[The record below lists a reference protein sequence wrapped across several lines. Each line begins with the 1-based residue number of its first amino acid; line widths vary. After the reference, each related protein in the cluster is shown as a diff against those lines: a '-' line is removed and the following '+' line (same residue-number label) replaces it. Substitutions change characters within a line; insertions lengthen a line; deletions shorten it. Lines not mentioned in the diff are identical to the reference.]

1 MIKYLIRG
9 RFEGNFKTLQKK
21 PLDYWEKIPKGNEH
35 FIRIYR
41 GTITD
46 QYQINESDFESDLN
60 EISLNGIKNIQIN
73 KAINWPEA
81 NDRIFFIGKMKLN
94 NVKIS
99 EIQQIKGFTYGKIIG
114 DIVASVMDDP
124 GIVNVDEAEK
134 DLNATNHPAS
144 ENELLK
150 GEDSKKEDEGDT
162 ANDQDK
168 GYRGEVTPVK
178 ESKKW
183 FKNLFKWIFL
193 LLILLFIFFGL
204 DFWKQLL
211 CSFDYYKQKELITAV
226 AKERKILEN
235 RINKTRPSIAE
246 CDVQKAFE
254 GDNKEQTFTYILGN
268 NSGSVFIEYNMFTVP
283 DRMEVIFN
291 GELVA
296 ETNDD
301 FTGTP
306 FEMLNKK
313 GFGAMEGVLT
323 FNYLYDSKILN
334 ELTIRIIPNQKVP
347 TTKWE
352 FKIDCP

>member
-9 RFEGNFKTLQKK
+9 KFEGNFRTLQKR
-21 PLDYWEKIPKGNEH
+21 PLDYWEKIPKGKAH
-35 FIRIYR
+35 LIRIYR
-41 GTITD
+41 GIIIE
-46 QYQINESDFESDLN
+46 QYQINEKDFESDLN

-81 NDRIFFIGKMKLN
+81 NDRIFFIGKMKLK

-99 EIQQIKGFTYGKIIG
+99 EIQQINGFTYGKIIG

-150 GEDSKKEDEGDT
+150 GEDSKNEDENDT
-162 ANDQDK
+162 GKDQKK
-168 GYRGEVTPVK
+168 GCLSKVSSDK

-204 DFWKQLL
+204 DFGRQLL
-211 CSFDYYKQKELITAV
+211 CSFEYFKQRELITAV
-226 AKERKILEN
+226 AKERKILES
-235 RINKTRPSIAE
+235 RINKTRPSIAA

-254 GDNKEQTFTYILGN
+254 GDNREQTFTYILGN
-268 NSGSVFIEYNMFTVP
+268 NSGLVFIEYNMFTVP

-291 GELVA
+291 G
-296 ETNDD
+296 TC
-301 FTGTP
+301 
-306 FEMLNKK
+306 
-313 GFGAMEGVLT
+313 
-323 FNYLYDSKILN
+323 S
-334 ELTIRIIPNQKVP
+334 RNQ
-347 TTKWE
+347 
-352 FKIDCP
+352 

>member
-21 PLDYWEKIPKGNEH
+21 PFDYWEKIPKGNEH
-35 FIRIYR
+35 LIRIYR

-46 QYQINESDFESDLN
+46 QYQINESDFESDLH

-81 NDRIFFIGKMKLN
+81 NDRIFFIRKMKLN

-99 EIQQIKGFTYGKIIG
+99 EIQQINGFTYGKIIG

-124 GIVNVDEAEK
+124 GIVNVNEAEK
-134 DLNATNHPAS
+134 DINGTNHPDF

-150 GEDSKKEDEGDT
+150 GTDGKIEAVDDT
-162 ANDQDK
+162 ANYQEEAW
-168 GYRGEVTPVK
+168 GNVTPVK

-193 LLILLFIFFGL
+193 LLILLFIFFGF
-204 DFWKQLL
+204 DFGKQIF
-211 CSFDYYKQKELITAV
+211 CRIEYYKQKEIITAV
-226 AKERKILEN
+226 EKERRILEN

-254 GDNKEQTFTYILGN
+254 GDNREQTFTYILGN
-268 NSGSVFIEYNMFTVP
+268 NSGLVFIEYNMFRVP

-306 FEMLNKK
+306 FELLNKK

>member
-21 PLDYWEKIPKGNEH
+21 PFDYWEKIPKGNEH
-35 FIRIYR
+35 LIRIYR

-46 QYQINESDFESDLN
+46 QYQINESDFESDLH

-99 EIQQIKGFTYGKIIG
+99 EIQQINGFTYGKIIG
-114 DIVASVMDDP
+114 DIVASVMDNP

-134 DLNATNHPAS
+134 DINGTNHPDF

-150 GEDSKKEDEGDT
+150 GTDGKIEAVDDT
-162 ANDQDK
+162 ANYQEEAW
-168 GYRGEVTPVK
+168 GNVTPVK

-193 LLILLFIFFGL
+193 LLILLFIFFGF
-204 DFWKQLL
+204 DFGKQIF
-211 CSFDYYKQKELITAV
+211 CRIEYYKQKEIITAV
-226 AKERKILEN
+226 EKERRILEN

-254 GDNKEQTFTYILGN
+254 GDNREQTFTYILGN
-268 NSGSVFIEYNMFTVP
+268 NSGLVFIEYNMFRVP

-306 FEMLNKK
+306 FELLNKK
-313 GFGAMEGVLT
+313 GFGAMEGLLT

>member
-21 PLDYWEKIPKGNEH
+21 PFDYWEKIPKGNEH
-35 FIRIYR
+35 LIRIYR

-46 QYQINESDFESDLN
+46 QYQINESDFESDLH

-73 KAINWPEA
+73 KAINWPEE

-99 EIQQIKGFTYGKIIG
+99 EIQQINGFTYGKIIG

-124 GIVNVDEAEK
+124 GIVNVEEAEK
-134 DLNATNHPAS
+134 DVIGTNHPKS
-144 ENELLK
+144 EIELLK
-150 GEDSKKEDEGDT
+150 GTVGKIEAVDDT
-162 ANDQDK
+162 ANYQEEAW
-168 GYRGEVTPVK
+168 GNVTPVK

-183 FKNLFKWIFL
+183 FKNLFKLIFL
-193 LLILLFIFFGL
+193 LLILLFIFFGF
-204 DFWKQLL
+204 DFGKQIF
-211 CSFDYYKQKELITAV
+211 CRIEYYKQKEIITAV
-226 AKERKILEN
+226 EKERRILEN

-254 GDNKEQTFTYILGN
+254 GDNREQTFTYILGN
-268 NSGSVFIEYNMFTVP
+268 NSGPVFIEYNMFKVP

-306 FEMLNKK
+306 FELLNKK

-352 FKIDCP
+352 FQIDCP

>member
-21 PLDYWEKIPKGNEH
+21 PFDYWEKIPKGNEH
-35 FIRIYR
+35 LIRIYR

-46 QYQINESDFESDLN
+46 QYQINESDFESDLH

-99 EIQQIKGFTYGKIIG
+99 EIQQINGFTYGKIIG
-114 DIVASVMDDP
+114 DIVASVMDNP
-124 GIVNVDEAEK
+124 EIVNVDEVEK
-134 DLNATNHPAS
+134 DINGTNHPDF

-150 GEDSKKEDEGDT
+150 GTDGKIEAVDDT
-162 ANDQDK
+162 ANYQEEAW
-168 GYRGEVTPVK
+168 GNVTPVK

-193 LLILLFIFFGL
+193 LLILLFIFFGF
-204 DFWKQLL
+204 DFGKQIF
-211 CSFDYYKQKELITAV
+211 CRIEYYKQKEIITAV
-226 AKERKILEN
+226 EKERRILEN

-254 GDNKEQTFTYILGN
+254 GDNREQTFTYILGN
-268 NSGSVFIEYNMFTVP
+268 NSGLVFIEYNMFRVP

-306 FEMLNKK
+306 FELLNKK

-334 ELTIRIIPNQKVP
+334 DAKNK
-347 TTKWE
+347 
-352 FKIDCP
+352 

>member
-21 PLDYWEKIPKGNEH
+21 PFDYWEKIPKGNEH
-35 FIRIYR
+35 LIRIYR

-46 QYQINESDFESDLN
+46 QYQINESDFESDLH

-99 EIQQIKGFTYGKIIG
+99 EIQQINGFTYGKIIG
-114 DIVASVMDDP
+114 DIVASVMDNP

-134 DLNATNHPAS
+134 DINGTNHPDF

-150 GEDSKKEDEGDT
+150 GTDGKIEAVDDT
-162 ANDQDK
+162 ANYQEEAW
-168 GYRGEVTPVK
+168 GNVTPVK

-193 LLILLFIFFGL
+193 LLILLFIFFGF
-204 DFWKQLL
+204 DFGKQIF
-211 CSFDYYKQKELITAV
+211 CRIEYYKQKEIITAV
-226 AKERKILEN
+226 EKERRILEN

-254 GDNKEQTFTYILGN
+254 GDNREQTFTYILGN
-268 NSGSVFIEYNMFTVP
+268 NSGLVFIEYNMFRVP

-306 FEMLNKK
+306 FELLNKK
-313 GFGAMEGVLT
+313 GFGAQDR
-323 FNYLYDSKILN
+323 FQY
-334 ELTIRIIPNQKVP
+334 
-347 TTKWE
+347 
-352 FKIDCP
+352 

>member
-21 PLDYWEKIPKGNEH
+21 PFDYWEKIPKGNEH
-35 FIRIYR
+35 LIRIYR

-46 QYQINESDFESDLN
+46 QYQINESDFESDLH

-99 EIQQIKGFTYGKIIG
+99 EIQQINGFTYGKIIG
-114 DIVASVMDDP
+114 DIVASVMDNP
-124 GIVNVDEAEK
+124 EIVNVDEVEK
-134 DLNATNHPAS
+134 DINGTNHPDF

-150 GEDSKKEDEGDT
+150 GTDGKIEAVDDT
-162 ANDQDK
+162 ANYQEEAW
-168 GYRGEVTPVK
+168 GNVTPVK

-193 LLILLFIFFGL
+193 LLILLFIFFGF
-204 DFWKQLL
+204 DFGKQIF
-211 CSFDYYKQKELITAV
+211 CRIEYYKQKEIITAV
-226 AKERKILEN
+226 EKERRILEN

-254 GDNKEQTFTYILGN
+254 GDNREQTFTYILGN
-268 NSGSVFIEYNMFTVP
+268 NSGLVFIEYNMFRVP

-306 FEMLNKK
+306 FELLNKK